1 MECGDNF
8 LTPGEQ
14 SAASLL
20 EVDISTDEIS
30 GIDFLYISDTNTHAS
45 LNCYMIAVTTDT
57 VFNEILVSGANVV
70 TAKGLSGKT
79 IAAGTLLP
87 FGKVHA
93 TSIDLTS
100 GTVVAYIY

>member
-1 MECGDNF
+1 MECGDNY
-8 LTPGEQ
+8 LTPDEQ
-14 SAASLL
+14 SAVA
-20 EVDISTDEIS
+20 TDEIS
-30 GIDFLYISDTNTHAS
+30 GIDFMYISDANTHAG
-45 LNCYMIAVTTDT
+45 LDCYMIAVTTDT
-57 VFNEILVSGANVV
+57 VFNEILVSGANCV